1 MLQKSET
8 IYFIREREMPTKNE
22 ISEFSEM
29 IENKFTEGND
39 VNIMDTIVHYCET
52 TGMEID
58 VASTLISPA
67 LKAKIREEAENLN
80 MMKKSAKLPL

>member
-1 MLQKSET
+1 
-8 IYFIREREMPTKNE
+8 MPTKNE

-29 IENKFTEGND
+29 IEKKFTFSND
-39 VNIMDTIVHYCET
+39 TTIMDTIIHYCES

-58 VASTLISPA
+58 VASSLISPA

>member
-1 MLQKSET
+1 
-8 IYFIREREMPTKNE
+8 MPTKNE

-29 IENKFTEGND
+29 IEKKYTDNGG
-39 VNIMDTIVHYCET
+39 VSIMDTIVHYCDS

-67 LKAKIREEAENLN
+67 LKAKIREEAEDLNL
-80 MMKKSAKLPL
+80 MKKSSKLPI

>member
-1 MLQKSET
+1 
-8 IYFIREREMPTKNE
+8 MPTKNE

-29 IENKFTEGND
+29 IEKMYTEGND
-39 VNIMDTIVHYCET
+39 VNIMDTVIHYCES